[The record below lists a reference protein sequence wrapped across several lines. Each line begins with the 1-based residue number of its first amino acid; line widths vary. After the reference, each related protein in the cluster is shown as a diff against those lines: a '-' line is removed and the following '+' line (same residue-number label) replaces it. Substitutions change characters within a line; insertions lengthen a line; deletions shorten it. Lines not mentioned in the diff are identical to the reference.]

1 MDAKRP
7 GAYKKAMSAR
17 IPFRKMHGLGND
29 FVIVD
34 ARKTGLFFTSEQAAR
49 IADRR
54 RGVGCD
60 QVIVMERTGEDADL
74 FMRIL
79 NADGSEAEACGNATR
94 CVAFLLFAE
103 TGRREAVIR
112 TLGGLLPARLGQD
125 GTVSVDMGLA
135 YLEWDEV
142 PLSEKTDTLHLDF
155 DCGPLVDPVALS
167 MGNPHVV
174 FFVEDV
180 DAIDLEQL
188 GPEIE
193 HDPLFPKRTNVQIVS
208 LAGPDHL
215 RQRIWERG
223 AGLTLASGSGG
234 CAAMVAAARRGLVGR
249 QARVDQPGGTLTLE
263 WREDDGHVW
272 MTGPVATAFTGE
284 LDPSLLQG

>member
-1 MDAKRP
+1 MDAAP
-7 GAYKKAMSAR
+7 TAAYKKAMSAR
-17 IPFRKMHGLGND
+17 ISFRKMHGLGND

-34 ARKTGLFFTSEQAAR
+34 ARQTGTFFTPGQAAR

-60 QVIVMERTGEDADL
+60 QLIVMERTSDDADL

-94 CVAFLLFAE
+94 CVALLLFAE
-103 TGRREAVIR
+103 TGRREVVIR
-112 TLGGLLPARLGQD
+112 TLGGRLPACLAEG
-125 GTVSVDMGLA
+125 GEVSVDMGPA
-135 YLEWDEV
+135 YLAWDEV
-142 PLSEKTDTLHLDF
+142 PLAEKADTLHLDF
-155 DCGPLVDPVALS
+155 DCGALVDPVALS

-193 HDPLFPKRTNVQIVS
+193 HDPLFPNRTNVQIVS

-249 QARVDQPGGTLTLE
+249 KARVDQPGGRLTLD
-263 WREDDGHVW
+263 WREDNGHVW

-284 LDPSLLQG
+284 LDSSLLQG

>member
-1 MDAKRP
+1 MDAAWQQ
-7 GAYKKAMSAR
+7 AYKKTMSVR

-34 ARKTGLFFTSEQAAR
+34 ARETAVFFTPEQAAR

-60 QVIVMERTGEDADL
+60 QLIVMERAADDADL

-94 CVAFLLFAE
+94 CVALLLFAE

-112 TLGGLLPARLGQD
+112 TLGGRLPTRLAEG
-125 GTVSVDMGLA
+125 GEVSVDMGPP
-135 YLEWDEV
+135 YLEWDAV
-142 PLSEKTDTLHLDF
+142 PLAEKADTLHLDF

-180 DAIDLEQL
+180 DAVDLEQL

-193 HDPLFPKRTNVQIVS
+193 HDPLFPKRTNVQVVS
-208 LAGPDHL
+208 LAGPGHL

-234 CAAMVAAARRGLVGR
+234 CAAMVAAARRSLVGR
-249 QARVDQPGGTLTLE
+249 TARVDQPGGRLTLD
-263 WREDDGHVW
+263 WREEDGHVW

-284 LDPSLLQG
+284 IDPSLLQG